1 MPGPTPPV
9 SSLCLT
15 NLPAKTQAS
24 EAAVEAENLRRQ
36 AQRFEERLTHLRRSA
51 KTKDEAIEAAAAEA
65 HAELLAAEKAKRAQ
79 QGAADESEA
88 EVARLT
94 AALEG
99 ERGAHAAERGEMTA
113 ALKALGET
121 VAEHQKGLREALADA
136 TNALL
141 PPADAPVAG
150 VTGATPILSRLS
162 MAGGR
167 LSSIAKSRLS
177 AAVTG
182 GGVAVPAAVEENKP
196 VV

>member
-1 MPGPTPPV
+1 M
-9 SSLCLT
+9 
-15 NLPAKTQAS
+15 
-24 EAAVEAENLRRQ
+24 EAETLRRQ
-36 AQRFEERLTHLRRSA
+36 AQRFEERLVHLRRSA
-51 KTKDEAIEAAAAEA
+51 KAKDEALEAAAAEA
-65 HAELLAAEKAKRAQ
+65 HAELLAAEKARRTQ
-79 QGAADESEA
+79 QGLADESEA

-94 AALEG
+94 AALDG
-99 ERGAHAAERGEMTA
+99 ERGQHAAERGEMTA

-141 PPADAPVAG
+141 PPADAASG
-150 VTGATPILSRLS
+150 MGMGMGGATGATPMLSRLS

-182 GGVAVPAAVEENKP
+182 GVGVAVPAAVEENKP